1 MEVGKIQFEILDRSE
16 VLGMALVKITNQM
29 NNVEFKKNNS
39 LHDTRMGAFKNVK
52 CGSCN
57 ANQMDCPGHFGYI
70 ELLYPVVNPSFVTT
84 NLKWII
90 ENFCVKCYRHDSR
103 CSCIDDTTTQSR
115 KRKIGK
121 KPTHIKLNM
130 HEAYTSRNVGIK
142 ISFSLNDNPIT
153 RLDVYKHIKMI
164 NRDDY
169 LSLKPSWAKFTDL
182 TDTCFIHYLPV
193 IPTSSRPPN
202 FSNGEWRAEHL
213 TRLYIEIIKANNQLR
228 MKHKVVISPLVEEY
242 HNELQSAINILFD
255 VNNTSKKLQLNILQ
269 NGGIRQR
276 IDGKGG
282 RIRMN
287 LMGKRTE
294 FSARSVL
301 SGDPNLSMNEIGI
314 PPSVARTL
322 TVPVKVNR
330 YNLQTIL
337 GSGGNINIR
346 YVIKANGEKYDMSK
360 ITSFSPT
367 IEIGDTIERSLV
379 NGDTVV
385 VNRQPTLHRGS
396 ILAVKVKIIQTSTFR
411 LNYSSLVT
419 LNGDCDGDEVN
430 IHVPQDLQS
439 RAELEEL
446 MMSSTNIVSSQDSKP
461 LVGLIQD
468 SLLGCFQLSRN
479 EKISRIDIMDI
490 LYKMGIE
497 DVILDQ
503 PFYKGVQIMDFALA
517 HIGVTLCE
525 IKIPKADF
533 VMRDTKVISG
543 FFNKAVLGGSDNSV
557 IHHIYLSF
565 GHYKAQEFI
574 HIMQKAATAY
584 LDMDGFSVGVGDCIV
599 DTHEKIHHEELDKY
613 IQEDYDKNGKLPDE
627 EMLLE
632 ATGVVTKLE
641 QPPDQNPDNNA
652 LLAMIMSGAKG
663 SMMNYN
669 QITRMV
675 GQQVVGAG
683 RVQPE
688 FGESGRTL
696 PHYKPHD
703 LSLESRGFVKNSF
716 IKGLSPQ
723 EFFFHAMGGRVGLID
738 TSCKTASTGYTFRKL
753 VKVLERCVV
762 ENGPDGSRVV
772 KNMATG
778 QIIQFNYGED
788 NMDGTYLKRITD

>member
-1 MEVGKIQFEILDRSE
+1 MEVAKINFEIFDRTEILTLSR
-16 VLGMALVKITNQM
+16 VKVTNQM
-29 NNVEFKKNNS
+29 NNVEFKENNS

-52 CGSCN
+52 CGSCGEGQIN
-57 ANQMDCPGHFGYI
+57 CPGHFGHI
-70 ELLYPVVNPSFVTT
+70 PLLYPVVNPPFVTS

-90 ENFCVKCYRHDSR
+90 DNYCIKCYRHNTR
-103 CSCIDDTTTQSR
+103 CSCTGEAGKNR
-115 KRKIGK
+115 KRNIGK
-121 KPTHIKLNM
+121 KPTHIKL
-130 HEAYTSRNVGIK
+130 HQHVGYTSRNAGIK
-142 ISFSLNDNPIT
+142 IAFSIEDVPIT
-153 RLDVYKHIKMI
+153 RLDVYRHIKQI
-164 NRDDY
+164 PRDEY
-169 LSLKPSWAKFTDL
+169 LTFKPSYAKFTDL

-202 FSNGEWRAEHL
+202 FSNGEWRSEHFS
-213 TRLYIEIIKANNQLR
+213 RLYIEVLKANQQLR
-228 MKHKVVISPLVEEY
+228 MKHKVAISPLVEEC

-255 VNNTSKKLQLNILQ
+255 VNNTSKKLQQNIQQ
-269 NGGIRQR
+269 NGGMRQR

-322 TVPVKVNR
+322 TIPVKVNR
-330 YNLQTIL
+330 YNRNDLLNYQKY
-337 GSGGNINIR
+337 NIR

-360 ITSFSPT
+360 ISSFSPT
-367 IEIGDTIERSLV
+367 IDIGDTIERSLI

-396 ILAVKVKIIQTSTFR
+396 ILAVKVKIIETSTFR

-430 IHVPQDLQS
+430 IHVPQDLES

-468 SLLGCFQLSRN
+468 SLLGCYQLSRN
-479 EKISRIDIMDI
+479 PKVHKHDVMD
-490 LYKMGIE
+490 LLCKMGIY
-497 DVILDQ
+497 DVILNQ
-503 PFYKGVQIMDFALA
+503 EYYRGVQLMDFALE
-517 HIGVTLCE
+517 HLGVTLCN
-525 IKIPKADF
+525 INIPKAEF
-533 VMRDTKVISG
+533 VMIDTKVKSG
-543 FFNKAVLGGSDNSV
+543 VFNKAVLGSSDNSV

-584 LDMDGFSVGVGDCIV
+584 LDIDGFSVGIGDCIV
-599 DTHEKIHHEELDKY
+599 NTHEKIHHEALDKH
-613 IQEDYDKNGKLPDE
+613 IQEDFDKNGNLPDE
-627 EMLLE
+627 EKLLE
-632 ATGVVTKLE
+632 ATGIVTKLE
-641 QPPDQNPDNNA
+641 QPADQNPDNNA

-669 QITRMV
+669 QITRML

-683 RVQPE
+683 RVKPE
-688 FGESGRTL
+688 FGETGRTL
-696 PHYKPHD
+696 PHYIPHD

-716 IKGLSPQ
+716 IKGVSPQ

-753 VKVLERCVV
+753 VKVLERCII
-762 ENGPDGSRVV
+762 ENGPDNTRVV
-772 KNMATG
+772 KNMTTG
-778 QIIQFNYGED
+778 QIVQFNYGED
-788 NMDGTYLKRITD
+788 DMDGTYLKRITD

>member
-1 MEVGKIQFEILDRSE
+1 MEVDKIQFEILDRSE
-16 VLGMALVKITNQM
+16 ILVLSRVKVTNQM
-29 NNVEFKKNNS
+29 NNVEFKENNS

-52 CGSCN
+52 CGSCSG
-57 ANQMDCPGHFGYI
+57 NQINCPGHFGHI
-70 ELLYPVVNPSFVTT
+70 PLLYPVVNPSFVST

-90 ENFCVKCYRHDSR
+90 DNYCMKCYRHTSY
-103 CSCIDDTTTQSR
+103 CSCTEDPGKNK
-115 KRKIGK
+115 KRRIGRN
-121 KPTHIKLNM
+121 PTLIKLYQ
-130 HEAYTSRNVGIK
+130 HTAYISRNAGVKLAFHI
-142 ISFSLNDNPIT
+142 NDAPVTI
-153 RLDVYKHIKMI
+153 LDVYKHMKQIP
-164 NRDDY
+164 RDEY
-169 LSLKPSWAKFTDL
+169 LTFKPSFAKFTDL

-193 IPTSSRPPN
+193 IPTASRPPN
-202 FSNGEWRAEHL
+202 FSNGEWRSEHIS
-213 TRLYIEIIKANNQLR
+213 RLYIEIIKANQRLR
-228 MKHKVVISPLVEEY
+228 MKHKVSITPLVEEY
-242 HNELQSAINILFD
+242 HNELQNAVNILFD
-255 VNNTSKKLQLNILQ
+255 VNNTTKKLQQNVQQ
-269 NGGIRQR
+269 NGGFRQR

-314 PPSVARTL
+314 PPSVAKTL
-322 TVPVKVNR
+322 TIPIMVNQ
-330 YNLQTIL
+330 YNHSDIL
-337 GSGGNINIR
+337 KSGKYNIR
-346 YVIKANGEKYDMSK
+346 YVIKRSGEKYNISNK
-360 ITSFSPT
+360 TSFNPI

-396 ILAVKVKIIQTSTFR
+396 ILAVKVKILQTSTFR

-430 IHVPQDLQS
+430 IHVPQDLES

-468 SLLGCFQLSRN
+468 SLLGCYQLSRN
-479 EKISRIDIMDI
+479 YKLHKYDVMDI
-490 LYKMGIE
+490 LYKMGVV
-497 DVILDQ
+497 DVLLDQ
-503 PFYKGVQIMDFALA
+503 EYYKGIQIMDFALK
-517 HIGVTLCE
+517 HLGITLCD
-525 IKIPKADF
+525 IKILKAGF
-533 VMRDTKVISG
+533 VMTNNTVRSG
-543 FFNKAVLGGSDNSV
+543 IFNKAVLGGSDNSI

-584 LDMDGFSVGVGDCIV
+584 LDIDGFSVGIGDCIV
-599 DTHEKIHHEELDKY
+599 DTHEKIHHEALDKH
-613 IQEDYDKNGKLPDE
+613 IQEDFDKNGKLPDE
-627 EMLLE
+627 EQLME
-632 ATGVVTKLE
+632 ATGIVTKLE
-641 QPPDQNPDNNA
+641 QPPDQNSDNNA
-652 LLAMIMSGAKG
+652 LLAMIMSGSKG

-669 QITRMV
+669 QITRML

-688 FGESGRTL
+688 FGESGKTL
-696 PHYKPHD
+696 PHYKAHD
-703 LSLESRGFVKNSF
+703 LSLESRGFVSNSF
-716 IKGLSPQ
+716 ISGVSPQ

-753 VKVLERCVV
+753 VKVLERCIV
-762 ENGPDGSRVV
+762 ENGPDGTRVV
-772 KNMATG
+772 KNMTTG
-778 QIIQFNYGED
+778 QIIQFSYGED
-788 NMDGTYLKRITD
+788 NMDGTFLKRITD

>member
-1 MEVGKIQFEILDRSE
+1 MEVGRIKFEILDRKE
-16 VLGMALVKITNQM
+16 VLSISRVKVTNQM

-39 LHDTRMGAFKNVK
+39 MHDTRMGAFKNVK
-52 CGSCN
+52 CDSCSS
-57 ANQMDCPGHFGYI
+57 NQMECPGHFGHI
-70 ELLYPVVNPSFVTT
+70 ELLYPVINPSFVST
-84 NLKWII
+84 NLKWVID
-90 ENFCVKCYRHDSR
+90 NFCMECHEHNSR
-103 CSCIDDTTTQSR
+103 CNCIDSSAEKNTR
-115 KRKIGK
+115 KRKIGS
-121 KPTHIKLNM
+121 KPTNIKMNM
-130 HEAYTSRNVGIK
+130 HEPYSSRNSGVK
-142 ISFSLNDNPIT
+142 LSFSINDKPLT
-153 RLDVYKHIKMI
+153 RLDVYGHIKQI
-164 NRDDY
+164 QRESY
-169 LSLKPSWAKFTDL
+169 LPFKPSFAKFTDL
-182 TDTCFIHYLPV
+182 TDTCFIHNLPV

-202 FSNGEWRAEHL
+202 FSNGEWRSEHL
-213 TRLYIEIIKANNQLR
+213 SRLYIEIIKANNQLR
-228 MKHKVVISPLVEEY
+228 MKHKVVISPLVAEY
-242 HNELQSAINILFD
+242 HNELQNAVNILFD
-255 VNNTSKKLQLNILQ
+255 VNNTSKKVQLNIQQ

-276 IDGKGG
+276 IDGKSG

-314 PPSVARTL
+314 PPSVAKTL
-322 TVPVKVNR
+322 TIPVKINR
-330 YNLQTIL
+330 YNIDTII
-337 GSGGNINIR
+337 GSGKYNIR
-346 YVIKANGEKYDMSK
+346 YVIKQNGEKYDMSK
-360 ITSFSPT
+360 YTSFRPI

-396 ILAVKVKIIQTSTFR
+396 ILAVKVKIINTSTFR

-430 IHVPQDLQS
+430 IHVPQDLES

-468 SLLGCFQLSRN
+468 SLLGCFQLSRQTQIH
-479 EKISRIDIMDI
+479 KHDIMDI
-490 LYKMGIE
+490 LFKMGID
-497 DVILDQ
+497 DVVLDQ
-503 PFYKGVQIMDFALA
+503 PFYRGVQVMDFALE

-533 VMRDTKVISG
+533 IMRDTKVIKG
-543 FFNKAVLGGSDNSV
+543 VFNKSVLGGSDNSV
-557 IHHIYLSF
+557 IHHIFLSY
-565 GHYKAQEFI
+565 GHYKAQELI
-574 HIMQKAATAY
+574 HLMQKAATAF
-584 LDMDGFSVGVGDCIV
+584 LDMDGFSVGISDCIV
-599 DTHEKIHHEELDKY
+599 DTHEKIHHEALDKY
-613 IQEDYDKNGKLPDE
+613 IQEDFDKNGKLPDE

-632 ATGVVTKLE
+632 ATGIVTKLE

-652 LLAMIMSGAKG
+652 LLTMIMSGAKG

-669 QITRMV
+669 QITRML

-688 FGESGRTL
+688 FGETGRTL

-753 VKVLERCVV
+753 VKVLERCII
-762 ENGPDGSRVV
+762 EYGPDGTRVV
-772 KNMATG
+772 KNMTTG